1 MSAELQSK
9 LKELQAQGDNLDIDD
24 AITFFA
30 DIRTYLEK
38 GLIRT
43 AEKVNGEWKVNHWVK
58 EAIIF
63 GFKVGTLEE
72 VKHQPWSYFDKSTL
86 PLHPL
91 DVENKVRLVPGG
103 SSIRSGSCVSAGTI
117 VMPPSYIN
125 IGAFIDTGCMIDS
138 HALVGSCAQM
148 GKNVHLSAASQI
160 GGVLEP
166 IGALPVIIEDNV
178 FIGGNCG
185 IYEGTIVKQR
195 AVIGTGVI
203 LNASTPVFDNTTG
216 EFIRKQTD
224 IPLTIPEG
232 AVVIAGT
239 RPISSGKGADAGIQ
253 IYCPIIIKYRDDKTD
268 NAITL
273 EEALR

>member
-160 GGVLEP
+160 GGGLEP